1 MKTRVLV
8 CSLLAILLGVNAFA
22 QKKSTDKK
30 STSIPVATP
39 AAEKPATKPVVDFRK
54 KPGVGEMR
62 EFEFPRYSE
71 ATLANGLKVYVVEDR
86 KQPTVAYRMQ
96 IGAGETLDGPNAGLS
111 YMMTNLIYKGT
122 QKRTAAELSGAVDSI
137 GANLST
143 STQGELMN
151 VSIDGLKKHNALMLS
166 IFADVIQNPLFPKEE
181 LEKLLPQVL
190 AGIKQERANPMSLA
204 GAMSRYALYGK
215 DHPNAQRR
223 SEESVKKITIAD
235 IRAFHEKYV
244 RPNNR
249 ACLTVVGDVT
259 MNEVLPQLEKAFANW
274 KATPLTITQMP
285 APKPMTRGVYFI
297 QRPGSVQSSIVACAL
312 VPGRKDEMYEPFS
325 LATSVLGSGFAGRL
339 FKTLRETYSFT
350 YTPYA
355 AVTQGKFFNRFFAGA
370 DVRNAV
376 TDSAILVLKREIAK
390 VANEVVPDDEF
401 NSLRTNELGNYLM
414 TFERG
419 DFVAG
424 LLQNAE
430 YMGMSPEYLKGYA
443 KRLAS
448 YSPYDAQRAASQY
461 MRDDKQYLIVVGS
474 PEITPILEKYGRV
487 FTYDLDLKP
496 VGDNMEKV
504 NMSVDDLMNAVQKA
518 MGGKE
523 KLDAVQTMKVSVKT
537 KISVSGRDFDGT
549 SDRMMKAPNKK
560 VMSLKA
566 PFGAQEIVVNGTK
579 GWVSMN
585 GQPAEEMD
593 AKTLASASAEA
604 GMFYYTRLPA
614 LGYTCEIKGKQSGL
628 IILHTT
634 SPSKDNVDFFYDA
647 QTFLLRKIEQTQETP
662 QGPMVVTETY
672 DNYIEVAGVKLPST
686 EKLEM
691 QGMTFTSAP
700 FYEINV
706 PLDDS
711 LFERSK

>member
-1 MKTRVLV
+1 MKTRVLLF
-8 CSLLAILLGVNAFA
+8 SLLVLLGTEATA
-22 QKKSTDKK
+22 QKKSADKK
-30 STSIPVATP
+30 SKPSP
-39 AAEKPATKPVVDFRK
+39 AAAPAPETPVVKPAIDFRK
-54 KPGVGEMR
+54 KPRVGEMR
-62 EFEFPRYSE
+62 EFEFPRYGE
-71 ATLANGLKVYVVEDR
+71 ATLSNGLKVYVVEDH
-86 KQPTVAYRMQ
+86 KQPTVAYRIQ
-96 IGAGETLDGPNAGLS
+96 IGAGETLDGPSAGLS

-122 QKRTAAELSGAVDSI
+122 QKRTAAEVSSAVDSV

-143 STQGELMN
+143 NTQGELMT
-151 VSIDGLKKHNALMLS
+151 VSIDGLKKHNSLMLG

-181 LEKLLPQVL
+181 LEKLIPQVI
-190 AGIKQERANPMSLA
+190 AGIKQEKANPMALA
-204 GAMSRYALYGK
+204 GALSRYALYGK

-223 SEESVKKITIAD
+223 TEESVKKITVAD

-244 RPNNR
+244 RPNNK

-259 MNEVLPQLEKAFANW
+259 MNEILPQLEKAFANW
-274 KATPLTITQMP
+274 KSSPLTMTQMP
-285 APKPMTRGVYFI
+285 APKPMPRGVYFI

-355 AVTQGKFFNRFFAGA
+355 AVTQGKYFNRFFAGA

-376 TDSAILVLKREIAK
+376 TDSAILVLKREIGK
-390 VANEVVPDDEF
+390 VANEVVPDEEF

-414 TFERG
+414 TFERS
-419 DFVAG
+419 DFVAS

-430 YMGMSPEYLKGYA
+430 YLGMSPEYLKGYA

-448 YSPYDAQRAASQY
+448 YSPYDAQRAASQF
-461 MRDDKQYLIVVGS
+461 MRDDKQYMVVVGS
-474 PEITPILEKYGRV
+474 PEIAPILAKYGRV

-496 VGDNMEKV
+496 IGDNMEKV
-504 NMSVDDLMNAVQKA
+504 NMTVDELMSSVQKA
-518 MGGKE
+518 MGGKD
-523 KLDAVQTMKVSVKT
+523 KLDAIQTMHVTVAT
-537 KISVSGRDFDGT
+537 KISVGGREFDGS
-549 SDRMMKAPNKK
+549 SDRKMKAPNKK

-566 PFGAQEIVVNGTK
+566 PFGGQEIVVNGTK
-579 GWVSMN
+579 GWVSVN

-593 AKTLASASAEA
+593 AKTLASATAEA

-614 LGYTCEIKGKQSGL
+614 LGYTCEIKGKQNGMIL
-628 IILHTT
+628 LHTT
-634 SPSKDNVDFFYDA
+634 SPSKESVDFYYDG
-647 QTFLLRKIEQTQETP
+647 QTYLLRKIEQTQETP
-662 QGPMVVTETY
+662 QGPMVITETY
-672 DNYIEVAGVKLPST
+672 DNFIEVAGVKVPSS

-691 QGMTFTSAP
+691 QGMTFSSTSS
-700 FYEINV
+700 YEVNI
-706 PLDDS
+706 PLEDA

>member
-1 MKTRVLV
+1 MKTRVLLF
-8 CSLLAILLGVNAFA
+8 SLLVLLGTEASA
-22 QKKSTDKK
+22 QKKSADKK
-30 STSIPVATP
+30 SKPSPAAAP
-39 AAEKPATKPVVDFRK
+39 AAETPVVKPAIDFRK
-54 KPGVGEMR
+54 KPRVGEMR
-62 EFEFPRYSE
+62 EFEFPRYGE
-71 ATLANGLKVYVVEDR
+71 ATLSNGLKVYVVEDH
-86 KQPTVAYRMQ
+86 KQPTVAYRIQ
-96 IGAGETLDGPNAGLS
+96 IGAGETLDGPSAGLS

-122 QKRTAAELSGAVDSI
+122 QKRTAAEVSSAVDSV

-143 STQGELMN
+143 NTQGELMT
-151 VSIDGLKKHNALMLS
+151 VSIDGLKKHNSLMLG

-181 LEKLLPQVL
+181 LEKLIPQVI
-190 AGIKQERANPMSLA
+190 AGIKQEKANPMALA
-204 GAMSRYALYGK
+204 GALSRYALYGK

-223 SEESVKKITIAD
+223 TEESVKKITVAD

-244 RPNNR
+244 RPNNK

-259 MNEVLPQLEKAFANW
+259 MNEILPQLEKAFANW
-274 KATPLTITQMP
+274 KSSPLTMTQMP
-285 APKPMTRGVYFI
+285 APKPMPRGVYFI

-355 AVTQGKFFNRFFAGA
+355 AVTQGKYFNRFFAGA

-376 TDSAILVLKREIAK
+376 TDSAILVLKREIGK
-390 VANEVVPDDEF
+390 VANEVVPDEEF

-414 TFERG
+414 TFERS
-419 DFVAG
+419 DFVAS

-430 YMGMSPEYLKGYA
+430 YLGMSPEYLKGYA

-448 YSPYDAQRAASQY
+448 YSPYDAQRAASQF
-461 MRDDKQYLIVVGS
+461 MRDDKQYMVVVGS
-474 PEITPILEKYGRV
+474 PEIAPILAKYGRV

-496 VGDNMEKV
+496 IGDNMEKV
-504 NMSVDDLMNAVQKA
+504 NMSVDELMSSVQKA
-518 MGGKE
+518 MGGKD
-523 KLDAVQTMKVSVKT
+523 KLDAIQTMHVTVAT
-537 KISVSGRDFDGT
+537 KISVGGREFDGS
-549 SDRMMKAPNKK
+549 SDRKMKAPNKK

-566 PFGAQEIVVNGTK
+566 PFGGQEIVVNGTK
-579 GWVSMN
+579 GWVSVN

-593 AKTLASASAEA
+593 AKTLASATAEA

-614 LGYTCEIKGKQSGL
+614 LGYTCEIKGKQNGMIL
-628 IILHTT
+628 LHTT
-634 SPSKDNVDFFYDA
+634 SPSKESVDFYYDG
-647 QTFLLRKIEQTQETP
+647 QTYLLRKIEQTQETP
-662 QGPMVVTETY
+662 QGPMVITETY
-672 DNYIEVAGVKLPST
+672 DNFIEVAGVKVPSS

-691 QGMTFTSAP
+691 QGMTFSSTSS
-700 FYEINV
+700 YEVNI
-706 PLDDS
+706 PLEDA

>member
-1 MKTRVLV
+1 MKTRVLLF
-8 CSLLAILLGVNAFA
+8 SLLVLLGTEATA
-22 QKKSTDKK
+22 QKKSADKK
-30 STSIPVATP
+30 SKPSP
-39 AAEKPATKPVVDFRK
+39 AAAPAPETPVVKPAIDFRK
-54 KPGVGEMR
+54 KPRVGEMR
-62 EFEFPRYSE
+62 EFEFPRYGE
-71 ATLANGLKVYVVEDR
+71 ATLSNGLKVYVVEDH
-86 KQPTVAYRMQ
+86 KQPTVAYRIQ
-96 IGAGETLDGPNAGLS
+96 IGAGETLDGPSAGLS

-122 QKRTAAELSGAVDSI
+122 QKRTAAEVSSAVDSV

-143 STQGELMN
+143 NTQGELMT
-151 VSIDGLKKHNALMLS
+151 VSIDGLKKHNSLMLG

-181 LEKLLPQVL
+181 LEKLIPQVI
-190 AGIKQERANPMSLA
+190 AGIKQEKANPMALA
-204 GAMSRYALYGK
+204 GALSRYALYGK

-223 SEESVKKITIAD
+223 TEESVKKITVAD

-244 RPNNR
+244 RPNNK

-259 MNEVLPQLEKAFANW
+259 MNEILPQLEKAFANW
-274 KATPLTITQMP
+274 KSSPLTMTQMP
-285 APKPMTRGVYFI
+285 APKPMPRGVYFI

-355 AVTQGKFFNRFFAGA
+355 AVTQGKYFNRFFAGA

-376 TDSAILVLKREIAK
+376 TDSAILVLKREIGK
-390 VANEVVPDDEF
+390 VANEVVPDEEF

-414 TFERG
+414 TFERS
-419 DFVAG
+419 DFVAS

-430 YMGMSPEYLKGYA
+430 YLGMSPEYLKGYA

-448 YSPYDAQRAASQY
+448 YSPYDAQRAASQF
-461 MRDDKQYLIVVGS
+461 MRDDKQYMVVVGS
-474 PEITPILEKYGRV
+474 PEIAPILAKYGRV

-504 NMSVDDLMNAVQKA
+504 NMSVDELMSSVQKA
-518 MGGKE
+518 MGGKD
-523 KLDAVQTMKVSVKT
+523 KLDAIQTMHVTVAT
-537 KISVSGRDFDGT
+537 KISVGGREFDGS
-549 SDRMMKAPNKK
+549 SDRKMKAPNKK

-566 PFGAQEIVVNGTK
+566 PFGGQEIVVNGTK
-579 GWVSMN
+579 GWVSVN

-593 AKTLASASAEA
+593 AKTLASATAEA

-614 LGYTCEIKGKQSGL
+614 LGYTCEIKGKQNGM
-628 IILHTT
+628 IHLHTT
-634 SPSKDNVDFFYDA
+634 SPSKESVDFYYDG
-647 QTFLLRKIEQTQETP
+647 QTYLLRKIEQTQETP
-662 QGPMVVTETY
+662 QGPMVITETY
-672 DNYIEVAGVKLPST
+672 DNFIEVAGVKVPSS

-691 QGMTFTSAP
+691 QGMTFSSTSS
-700 FYEINV
+700 YEVNI
-706 PLDDS
+706 PLEDA

>member
-1 MKTRVLV
+1 MKTRVLLF
-8 CSLLAILLGVNAFA
+8 SLLVLLGTEATA
-22 QKKSTDKK
+22 QKKSADKK
-30 STSIPVATP
+30 SKPSPIAAP
-39 AAEKPATKPVVDFRK
+39 AAETPVVKPAIDFRK
-54 KPGVGEMR
+54 KPRVGEMR
-62 EFEFPRYSE
+62 EFEFPRYGE
-71 ATLANGLKVYVVEDR
+71 ATLSNGLKVYVVEDH
-86 KQPTVAYRMQ
+86 KQPTVAYRIQ
-96 IGAGETLDGPNAGLS
+96 IGAGETLDGPSAGLS

-122 QKRTAAELSGAVDSI
+122 QKRTAAEVSSAVDSV

-143 STQGELMN
+143 NTQGELMT
-151 VSIDGLKKHNALMLS
+151 VSIDGLKKHNSLMLG

-181 LEKLLPQVL
+181 LEKLIPQVI
-190 AGIKQERANPMSLA
+190 AGIKQEKANPMALA
-204 GAMSRYALYGK
+204 GALSRYALYGK

-223 SEESVKKITIAD
+223 TEESVKKITVAD

-244 RPNNR
+244 RPNNK

-259 MNEVLPQLEKAFANW
+259 MNEILPQLEKAFANW
-274 KATPLTITQMP
+274 KSSPLTMTQMP
-285 APKPMTRGVYFI
+285 APKPMPRGVYFI

-355 AVTQGKFFNRFFAGA
+355 AVTQGKYFNRFFAGA

-390 VANEVVPDDEF
+390 VANEVVPDEEF

-414 TFERG
+414 TFERS
-419 DFVAG
+419 DFVAS

-430 YMGMSPEYLKGYA
+430 YLGMSPEYLKGYA

-448 YSPYDAQRAASQY
+448 YSPYDAQRAASQF
-461 MRDDKQYLIVVGS
+461 MRDDKQYMVVVGS
-474 PEITPILEKYGRV
+474 PEIAPILAKYGRV

-496 VGDNMEKV
+496 IGDNMEKV
-504 NMSVDDLMNAVQKA
+504 NMTVDELMSSVQKA
-518 MGGKE
+518 MGGKD
-523 KLDAVQTMKVSVKT
+523 KLDAIQTMHVTVAT
-537 KISVSGRDFDGT
+537 KISVGGREFDGS
-549 SDRMMKAPNKK
+549 SDRKMKAPNKK

-566 PFGAQEIVVNGTK
+566 PFGGQEIVVNGTK
-579 GWVSMN
+579 GWVSVN

-593 AKTLASASAEA
+593 AKTLASATAEA

-614 LGYTCEIKGKQSGL
+614 LGYTCEIKGKQNGM
-628 IILHTT
+628 IHLHTT
-634 SPSKDNVDFFYDA
+634 SPSKESVDFYYDG
-647 QTFLLRKIEQTQETP
+647 QTYLLRKIEQTQETP
-662 QGPMVVTETY
+662 QGPMVITETY
-672 DNYIEVAGVKLPST
+672 DNFIEVAGVKVPSS

-691 QGMTFTSAP
+691 QGMTFSSTSS
-700 FYEINV
+700 YEVNI
-706 PLDDS
+706 PLEDA